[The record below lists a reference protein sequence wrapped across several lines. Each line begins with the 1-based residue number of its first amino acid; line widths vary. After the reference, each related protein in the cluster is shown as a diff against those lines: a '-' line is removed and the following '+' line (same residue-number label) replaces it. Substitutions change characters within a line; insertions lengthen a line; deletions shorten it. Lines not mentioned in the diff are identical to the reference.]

1 MIARDLIKKIRK
13 IEIYTKRMVND
24 QLAGS
29 YQSVFKGRGM
39 AFEEVRQY
47 QPGDDIRLIDW
58 NVSAR
63 MNDIF
68 VKLFVE
74 EREMTVM
81 LLVDMSAST
90 ELGSG
95 EYTKREVEAVMA
107 AVVAFSAIKNN
118 DRVGLIIFTDQVEK
132 FVPPKKGKKHVLR
145 VITEILNYKPESRE
159 TDLAAGLEFLGRV
172 TKRRSVVF
180 MLSDFIKH
188 QFEGEEPDPKRHAV
202 PSKLEHAL
210 RVTARRH
217 DLIPVT
223 ITDPL
228 EESIPGMGIVNFHDL
243 ETGKTWEL
251 DTWGPEVRAHAQYMK
266 EARARRHGLFRRL
279 KMDYISLLL
288 PKYDAKQQEDERV
301 TIEQLVVPALL
312 DFFKARERRLR
323 R

>member
-1 MIARDLIKKIRK
+1 VIPRELIKKIRK
-13 IEIYTKRMVND
+13 IEIFTNRLVND
-24 QLAGS
+24 QLAGQ

-63 MNDIF
+63 MKDIY

-81 LLVDMSAST
+81 LLVDMSASGLFGT
-90 ELGSG
+90 REQS
-95 EYTKREVEAVMA
+95 KREIAAEMA

-118 DRVGLIIFTDQVEK
+118 DRVGLIIFTDRVEK

-145 VITEILNYKPESRE
+145 VITEILTYEPRSRE
-159 TDLAAGLEFLGRV
+159 TELTSGLDFLGRV

-180 MLSDFIKH
+180 LITDFIVPPPPD
-188 QFEGEEPDPKRHAV
+188 ERPDPERHAV
-202 PSKLEHAL
+202 PPRLEHSL
-210 RVTARRH
+210 RVVARKH
-217 DLIPVT
+217 DLVPVT

-228 EESIPGMGIVNFHDL
+228 EEELPEVGILNMIDF
-243 ETGKTWEL
+243 ETGEVL
-251 DTWGPEVRAHAQYMK
+251 AFDTAGPEAGAYARYFR
-266 EARARRHGLFRRL
+266 RAREVRQRMFRRMR
-279 KMDYISLLL
+279 MDYVNVRSDR
-288 PKYDAKQQEDERV
+288 PYVAA
-301 TIEQLVVPALL
+301 LV
-312 DFFKARERRLR
+312 DFFKTRERRLR